1 MLKIVEVNLSDA
13 IEEIRFIE
21 NLQRLKIINDE
32 EASLLTKYFA
42 ERNALKF
49 CENLFDNKK

>member
-1 MLKIVEVNLSDA
+1 MLKIVEVNLSEA
-13 IEEIRFIE
+13 IEEVRFLE

-32 EASLLTKYFA
+32 EAFLLTEYFA
-42 ERNALKF
+42 ERNAKKF